1 MALVPWVTNKPYP
14 KNVTRVN
21 DRTKPVAQTARLRLI
36 NLFCLL
42 DSVKSAMSLLI
53 FLLSNRESKT
63 RVAIIGKCQC
73 CLDDFIK
80 KED

>member
-53 FLLSNRESKT
+53 FLLSNRET
-63 RVAIIGKCQC
+63 NARV
-73 CLDDFIK
+73 
-80 KED
+80 